1 MGSRTRASVVAAH
14 RFSYSEARGIFL
26 DQGSNWCPLH
36 WQADSQ
42 PLNHQGSP
50 QQQSLKIKL
59 LLYFLLCVHFFFHK
73 KRFLYILNTLT
84 GILFLMWTKKVQ
96 NAENELSRQISI
108 SISKYLFYLEII
120 KIFSLM
126 NSLHFSKRN
135 GLLVGKFD
143 KVSL

>member
-1 MGSRTRASVVAAH
+1 M
-14 RFSYSEARGIFL
+14 YI
-26 DQGSNWCPLH
+26 
-36 WQADSQ
+36 
-42 PLNHQGSP
+42 
-50 QQQSLKIKL
+50 
-59 LLYFLLCVHFFFHK
+59 FFFHK

-84 GILFLMWTKKVQ
+84 GILFSMWTKKVQ